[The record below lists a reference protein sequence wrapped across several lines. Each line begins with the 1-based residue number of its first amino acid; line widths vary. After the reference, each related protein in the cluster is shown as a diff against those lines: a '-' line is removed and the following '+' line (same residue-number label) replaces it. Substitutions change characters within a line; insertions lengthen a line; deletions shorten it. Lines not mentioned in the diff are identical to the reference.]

1 MPRAT
6 QPVGRPLAGK
16 GPVAATPAV
25 ERPAKR
31 LSWAVM
37 TRGAL
42 ITRLD
47 HHKGWHRQ
55 IAGSDITYFRSGTR
69 RFVSVSHPD
78 YIDHVL
84 HEGRLNYHKALENE
98 PLRAMAGLS
107 LLTDEGQS
115 WHWHRAVINP
125 GLVKRRLNGLV
136 ELMTG
141 PISDLARDI
150 DHNVDGAADVDMTEA
165 MVQLALDITGKV
177 VFSSK
182 FEPITCALFD
192 MVVDNP
198 LGDRVTRVLSVAE
211 MPIWLFRA
219 VIWLVRS
226 ALPLPWPLRAIQA
239 TVRSLDRTPWDLI
252 RERRAH
258 PTDSPDLL
266 NYLLHAEDESGT
278 RLSDQRVHDE
288 SLTFVVAGY
297 ETTGNGLQ
305 WMWYLLALHPQA
317 REKMLAEIDS
327 VLGGRTP
334 TAADLPQLRWTT
346 ACFMEALR
354 YYSPS
359 WVMWRRAVGP
369 DNIGGHPIRA
379 GTTILMAAHAV
390 HHDPRWWDDPETF
403 DPSRFLAAAKDRPR
417 SAFIPFGSGKRICIG
432 QNLAVMEAV
441 LTTAVLSQQFL
452 FDIKPGHP
460 VEPLTAMALRPRQR
474 LKMVV
479 RRRAR
484 HR

>member
-1 MPRAT
+1 MSRAT
-6 QPVGRPLAGK
+6 QPASWQPAGSDP
-16 GPVAATPAV
+16 GAAIPAT
-25 ERPAKR
+25 EHPAKR
-31 LSWAVM
+31 LSWAAM

-42 ITRLD
+42 VTQLE
-47 HHKGWHRQ
+47 HHRGWHKQ
-55 IAGSDITYFRSGTR
+55 LAGNDIAYFRSGTR
-69 RFVSVSHPD
+69 KFVFLAHPN

-84 HEGRLNYHKALENE
+84 HEGRLNYHKSVDNE
-98 PLRAMAGLS
+98 PLRAMAGVS

-115 WHWHRAVINP
+115 WGWHRAVINP

-141 PISDLARDI
+141 PITDLASEI
-150 DHNVDGAADVDMTEA
+150 DRNVDGATDLDMTDA
-165 MVQLALDITGKV
+165 MVKLALDITGKV

-182 FEPITCALFD
+182 FEPITRALFD
-192 MVVDNP
+192 MVVNNP
-198 LGDRVTRVLSVAE
+198 VGDRVTRILSLAE
-211 MPIWLFRA
+211 MPIWFFRA
-219 VIWLVRS
+219 VIWLVKS
-226 ALPLPWPLRAIQA
+226 ALPLPWPFRTIQA
-239 TVRSLDRTPWDLI
+239 RVRSLDRTPWDLI
-252 RERRAH
+252 RERRAN

-266 NYLLHAEDESGT
+266 NYLLYAEDESGS

-317 REKMLAEIDS
+317 REQLLTEVDS
-327 VLGGRTP
+327 VLDGRIP

-354 YYSPS
+354 YYGPS
-359 WVMWRRAVGP
+359 WVMWRRAVEP
-369 DNIGGHPIRA
+369 DNIGGHRIRK
-379 GTTILMAAHAV
+379 GTTVLLAAHAA

-403 DPSRFLAAAKDRPR
+403 DPSRFLRAATKDRPR
-417 SAFIPFGSGKRICIG
+417 SAFIPFGAGKRICVG
-432 QNLAVMEAV
+432 QNLALMEAV
-441 LTTAVLSQQFL
+441 LTTAVLSQRFV

-460 VEPLTAMALRPRQR
+460 VEPVTAMALRPRHR

-479 RRRAR
+479 RRR
-484 HR
+484 

>member
-1 MPRAT
+1 M
-6 QPVGRPLAGK
+6 
-16 GPVAATPAV
+16 
-25 ERPAKR
+25 
-31 LSWAVM
+31 SWAVM

-42 ITRLD
+42 VTRLD
-47 HHKGWHRQ
+47 HHRGWYKQ
-55 IAGSDITYFRSGTR
+55 LAGSDITYFRSGTR
-69 RFVSVSHPD
+69 KFVSLAHPD
-78 YIDHVL
+78 YINHVL
-84 HEGRLNYHKALENE
+84 HEGRLNYQKSVDNE
-98 PLRAMAGLS
+98 PLRAMAGVS

-125 GLVKRRLNGLV
+125 GLVKRRLNGLI

-141 PISDLARDI
+141 PIADLASDI
-150 DHNVDGAADVDMTEA
+150 NLNIDGATDVDMTDA
-165 MVQLALDITGKV
+165 MVKLALNITGKV
-177 VFSSK
+177 VFGHK
-182 FEPITCALFD
+182 FEPITSALLD
-192 MVVDNP
+192 MVVNNRF
-198 LGDRVTRVLSVAE
+198 GDRVTRILVVTE
-211 MPIWLFRA
+211 MPKWLFRGLISIA
-219 VIWLVRS
+219 RS
-226 ALPLPWPLRAIQA
+226 ALPLPWPLRAMQA
-239 TVRSLDRTPWDLI
+239 TIRSLDRTPWELI

-317 REKMLAEIDS
+317 REKMFAEVDD
-327 VLGGRTP
+327 VLGGRMP
-334 TAADLPQLRWTT
+334 TVADLPKLRWTT

-359 WVMWRRAVGP
+359 WVMSRRAVRP
-369 DNIGGHPIRA
+369 DNIGGHPIRV

-403 DPSRFLAAAKDRPR
+403 DPSRFLPAAAKDRPR
-417 SAFIPFGSGKRICIG
+417 GAFIPFGAGKRICVG
-432 QNLAVMEAV
+432 QNLAVTEAV
-441 LTTAVLSQQFL
+441 LTTAVLSQQFV
-452 FDIKPGHP
+452 FDIKPGRP
-460 VEPLTAMALRPRQR
+460 VEPLAAMALRPRHR

-479 RRRAR
+479 RRR
-484 HR
+484 